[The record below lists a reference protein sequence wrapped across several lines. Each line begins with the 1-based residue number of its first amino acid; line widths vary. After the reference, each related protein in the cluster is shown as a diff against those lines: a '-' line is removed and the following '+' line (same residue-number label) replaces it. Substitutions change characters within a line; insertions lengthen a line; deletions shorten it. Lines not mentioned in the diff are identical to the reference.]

1 MSTTTRRSRG
11 RPAVPPEQQRR
22 RLFEAAER
30 CFGRARYESVTVQD
44 IVREAGM
51 SSRSFYELFENKEEL
66 VIGLAMQ
73 RGDEFLAR
81 LESAVAESD
90 NVLEAVERMV
100 TSFLEDLPWVMLDL
114 ERISGTMSSRVR
126 EIRDVYREKI
136 ADVLMR
142 QIQFVV
148 KAGLI
153 APEDAPSPMSLLL
166 LLSGIEAFAIR
177 YYGEGRQ
184 QALSALHP
192 QLMAALRELL
202 PRIVNPDL
210 KTLS

>member
-1 MSTTTRRSRG
+1 M
-11 RPAVPPEQQRR
+11 
-22 RLFEAAER
+22 LFAHETSLELISELPTKR
-30 CFGRARYESVTVQD
+30 QLVEMCIDPDRVQD

-73 RGDEFLAR
+73 RGDEFLGR

-100 TSFLEDLPWVMLDL
+100 TSFLDDLPWVMLDL

-126 EIRDVYREKI
+126 EIRDVYRAKI

-153 APEDAPSPMSLLL
+153 APEDAPAPMSLLL
-166 LLSGIEAFAIR
+166 LGQPCPF
-177 YYGEGRQ
+177 
-184 QALSALHP
+184 
-192 QLMAALRELL
+192 LL
-202 PRIVNPDL
+202 DCG
-210 KTLS
+210 